1 MFCLRDMSE
10 LSDKLRPESED
21 WLASDPVAYGA
32 DDTPDDSASMTSS
45 KLDNFAKGMTLAVA
59 YSANIGG
66 TATLIGTPP
75 NAILKAYADQS
86 VFRETMHVDILL

>member
-1 MFCLRDMSE
+1 MFCLRGMSE

-21 WLASDPVAYGA
+21 WFKSDPVAYSKY
-32 DDTPDDSASMTSS
+32 DTSDDSASTSMTSS
-45 KLDNFAKGMTLAVA
+45 NLDDFAKGMTLAVA

-66 TATLIGTPP
+66 TATLIGTPT

-86 VFRETMHVDILL
+86 VF